1 MNTRGIHKIQQ
12 QGSYLL
18 IPSLHV
24 GGATQ
29 EEFRPTRGIVQ
40 LDNGLVIRH
49 VEIIKSFLQ
58 RLLNIINKYA
68 KTVSD
73 DVVIPML
80 EIHIVQTLCLQKQ
93 PMACKWE
100 HLCFLQREIT
110 QLQKWMVSVFPSTSE
125 CFVHQQLGTQVET
138 GNALEFK
145 LCKPIL
151 NYCIVTTRRIKSTCY
166 CHFPVQLPHKNMT
179 YFLKIPTRHLL
190 YKSPKIKCNNRP
202 LAAYLKDI
210 W

>member
-1 MNTRGIHKIQQ
+1 MNTHGIHKIQQ

-18 IPSLHV
+18 IPSLYV

-73 DVVIPML
+73 DVVVPML
-80 EIHIVQTLCLQKQ
+80 EIHIVQTLPSKTAYGLQVGAFVLPAK
-93 PMACKWE
+93 
-100 HLCFLQREIT
+100 RDYTIT
-110 QLQKWMVSVFPSTSE
+110 EMD
-125 CFVHQQLGTQVET
+125 G
-138 GNALEFK
+138 
-145 LCKPIL
+145 
-151 NYCIVTTRRIKSTCY
+151 
-166 CHFPVQLPHKNMT
+166 
-179 YFLKIPTRHLL
+179 
-190 YKSPKIKCNNRP
+190 
-202 LAAYLKDI
+202 
-210 W
+210 